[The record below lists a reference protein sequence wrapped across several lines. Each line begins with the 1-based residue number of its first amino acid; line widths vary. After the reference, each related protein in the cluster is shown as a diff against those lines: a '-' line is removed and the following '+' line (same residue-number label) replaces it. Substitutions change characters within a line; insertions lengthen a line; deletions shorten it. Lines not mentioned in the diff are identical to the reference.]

1 MFSGLFKLV
10 RSFFKMWGGMFTSAA
25 NKMHENEYVMA
36 DTYDNSIEKG
46 RQQYQKTKE
55 IAGNVIGRQEKKR
68 QDLIKL
74 TGEIEH
80 LEKVK
85 SGAASMAKNL
95 AAKLK
100 AEGKS
105 EAEIKEHVDIK
116 KCLAGFNDA
125 TSTLKE
131 KNTRADQIE
140 KDIADL
146 EKTAANIK
154 AQLQT
159 IQRTNEKL
167 QNEKSEA
174 IGDVL
179 SAKESDEMADLING
193 MSVTGVD
200 KDLEAAR
207 TARRNMTARAK
218 VSSELAGN
226 DARAAES
233 EFLQFA
239 QDTEATS
246 EFDALIGLGNEAT
259 AETPLAPAKLAD

>member
-1 MFSGLFKLV
+1 MFKLIRMFWKMFSGI
-10 RSFFKMWGGMFTSAA
+10 FTSAA
-25 NKMHENEYVMA
+25 NKMHENEHVMA

-46 RQQYQKTKE
+46 RDRYQKTKE
-55 IAGNVIGRQEKKR
+55 IAGSVIGRQEKKR

-74 TGEIEH
+74 TSEIEH

-85 SGAASMAKNL
+85 AGAASMAKNL

-100 AEGKS
+100 EQGKS
-105 EAEIKEHVDIK
+105 EAEIKEHADYK

-125 TSTLKE
+125 ASTLKE
-131 KNTRADQIE
+131 KNSRADQFE

-146 EKTAANIK
+146 DKNAATIK

-159 IQRTNEKL
+159 IQRENEKL
-167 QNEKSEA
+167 QNEKNEA

-179 SAKESDEMADLING
+179 SAKETDEMADLING
-193 MSVTGVD
+193 MSVNNVD

-239 QDTEATS
+239 KDTEATS
-246 EFDALIGLGNEAT
+246 EFDALIGLGNEAAT
-259 AETPLAPAKLAD
+259 EKPLAPAKLAE